1 MEAFTSWV
9 EKHVA
14 PLAGKL
20 GANRYIQSIQ
30 NTFLT
35 LVPFMTIG
43 SLALVII
50 SPPMDYTAM
59 EEGIG
64 RSFMQGWQSLADFL
78 FYPFITV
85 NTITTGCL
93 ALWVTI
99 GLAFFLSRHYKMNS
113 YLPVATATASFVA
126 TACINAEG
134 LISDLSRTH

>member
-1 MEAFTSWV
+1 MEAFTSWI

-14 PLAGKL
+14 PVAGKL

-43 SLALVII
+43 SLALVIV

-64 RSFMQGWQSLADFL
+64 RSFM
-78 FYPFITV
+78 
-85 NTITTGCL
+85 
-93 ALWVTI
+93 
-99 GLAFFLSRHYKMNS
+99 
-113 YLPVATATASFVA
+113 
-126 TACINAEG
+126 
-134 LISDLSRTH
+134 